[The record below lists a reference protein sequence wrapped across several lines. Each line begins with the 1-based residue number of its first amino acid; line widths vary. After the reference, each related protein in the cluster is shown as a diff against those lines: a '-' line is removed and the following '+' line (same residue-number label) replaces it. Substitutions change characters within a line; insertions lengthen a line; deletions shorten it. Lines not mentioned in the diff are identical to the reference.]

1 MILCNI
7 LRATQCTN
15 TGQVPVCSQ
24 QPVDSTDANIVETST
39 CLETTQQET
48 TKSTVQLLVE
58 SCSAI
63 DIRHSQLHR
72 CLSVQSSYHN
82 ENTLRIRAM
91 LSMLKSFQKQLQRSH
106 KQPCLK
112 MTLLRRL
119 IFFRR
124 SFYRFFTVNR
134 KQCAGVI
141 LLNTRY
147 RVPPLQSSGI
157 AE

>member
-48 TKSTVQLLVE
+48 TKFTVQLLVE

-63 DIRHSQLHR
+63 DIRHSQLH
-72 CLSVQSSYHN
+72 
-82 ENTLRIRAM
+82 
-91 LSMLKSFQKQLQRSH
+91 
-106 KQPCLK
+106 P
-112 MTLLRRL
+112 
-119 IFFRR
+119 
-124 SFYRFFTVNR
+124 
-134 KQCAGVI
+134 
-141 LLNTRY
+141 
-147 RVPPLQSSGI
+147 
-157 AE
+157 